1 MTSRPTRTRTALLGV
16 AVSAALSAG
25 LLTGCS
31 DVQQAL
37 NKGGD
42 TPCSDY
48 VKQDANG
55 KRMTITKFLKNQSG
69 NDNEPAGT
77 AVDANMAAA
86 DFLCAN
92 QRNADTLI
100 KNASLPGIFLNQ

>member
-1 MTSRPTRTRTALLGV
+1 MSSKPTRTRTALLGV
-16 AVSAALSAG
+16 AVAAALSAG

-42 TPCSDY
+42 TPCSEY
-48 VKQDANG
+48 IKQDADA
-55 KRMTITKFLKNQSG
+55 KRMTITKLLKQQSG
-69 NDNEPAGT
+69 KDNEPAGT

-100 KNASLPGIFLNQ
+100 KNANLPGMFFK

>member
-1 MTSRPTRTRTALLGV
+1 MHSSTTRTRAALLGIT
-16 AVSAALSAG
+16 AAALITG

-55 KRMTITKFLKNQSG
+55 KRMTITKFLKQQAG

-77 AVDANMAAA
+77 AVDLNMGAA
-86 DFLCAN
+86 DFLCGN
-92 QRNADTLI
+92 QRNADTLL
-100 KNASLPGIFLNQ
+100 KNASLPGMFVSQ

>member
-1 MTSRPTRTRTALLGV
+1 MHSSPTRTRTALLAV
-16 AVSAALSAG
+16 AAAALSAV
-25 LLTGCS
+25 LMTGCS

-37 NKGGD
+37 NQGGD

-55 KRMTITKFLKNQSG
+55 KRMTITKFLKQQSG